1 MNLKIECSCGQKIA
15 FDVEPEAGAMPCSV
29 PCPSC
34 SADITPLANTEIQRQ
49 LSAAPPAPAA
59 PSVPRLRVSHG
70 AGTHSPQPPPTPA
83 PAAAQAP
90 SSAPALSTAAHTPAA
105 PRSMSTVMAAAAAAA
120 PLPDDGSDQAKM
132 GSFLMG
138 VVGVIGGAVAGLVLW
153 LIIAKAGFNP
163 RILAILVGAGAGGG
177 GRLLC
182 RGGDKG
188 LGGVAAVIAV
198 AAMFAGGAMT
208 ANEGLKRH
216 LGVDDKGLH
225 AAYESAID
233 DAKEM
238 VRAIPTG
245 SDVEIR
251 NYLIKREGSADA
263 VTDEDIAQFKEDE
276 DYKQA
281 KDMASGKIT
290 FEQFRANIDKALHEL
305 DETAGKAV
313 GAIGA
318 VRMLSIWLIGL
329 VGGTAYKI
337 AAG

>member
-1 MNLKIECSCGQKIA
+1 
-15 FDVEPEAGAMPCSV
+15 
-29 PCPSC
+29 
-34 SADITPLANTEIQRQ
+34 
-49 LSAAPPAPAA
+49 
-59 PSVPRLRVSHG
+59 
-70 AGTHSPQPPPTPA
+70 
-83 PAAAQAP
+83 
-90 SSAPALSTAAHTPAA
+90 
-105 PRSMSTVMAAAAAAA
+105 MAAAAAAA

-138 VVGVIGGAVAGLVLW
+138 VLGVIGGAVAGLVLW
-153 LIIAKAGFNP
+153 MIIAKAGFNP

-208 ANEGLKRH
+208 ASDGLKRH
-216 LGVDDKGLH
+216 LGVDDKGLRE
-225 AAYESAID
+225 AYQEAIQ

-238 VRAIPTG
+238 VQAIPNGT
-245 SDVEIR
+245 DVEIR
-251 NYLIKREGSADA
+251 NYLIKRDGSADA

-281 KDMASGKIT
+281 KDMAAGKIS
-290 FEQFRANIDKALHEL
+290 FEKFRAGIDKAFKDL
-305 DETAGKAV
+305 DETAGNAV